1 MSNES
6 TFDVRPI
13 QAGDVEA
20 IRAFFARIG
29 DGDKTFFKEDVDDAE
44 TVTQWTTDHR
54 GHRLLAFD
62 GIDVVGYL
70 AVIPGVGWSDHV
82 GELRLVVDPTRRRSG
97 LGRRLAR
104 LGLVEALQMDLQ
116 KVIVEV
122 VTDQVATIQLFDSL
136 GFEGEALLRDHVRNR
151 DGEFR
156 DLIVLAHA
164 AQETWELMSAAGID
178 DAVGQ

>member
-1 MSNES
+1 MSTES
-6 TFDVRPI
+6 TLDVRPI
-13 QAGDVEA
+13 RSGDVDA
-20 IRAFFARIG
+20 IGAFFSRIG

-44 TVTQWTTDHR
+44 TVKHWTTDQR
-54 GHRLLAFD
+54 GHRLLAVE
-62 GIDVVGYL
+62 GNDVVGYL

-104 LGLVEALQMDLQ
+104 LGLVEALQMGLQ

-122 VTDQVATIQLFDSL
+122 VTDQIATIQLFDSL
-136 GFEGEALLRDHVRNR
+136 GFEGEALLRDHVRDR
-151 DGEFR
+151 SGEFR

-164 AQETWELMSAAGID
+164 AQETWDLMAAAGID
-178 DAVGQ
+178 DAFGQ